1 MCIMNKNI
9 LFAIMSLLLLVTAC
23 NKNDDIERL
32 QSLVFVPEHSS
43 GCIRVDGTSPMTL
56 RYRVEPKKM
65 IPELVNNSKAF
76 TFESKSLSETP
87 SLTINTITG
96 DATSGVLTL
105 EVTPSAGFEHNG
117 DYAFALHYSNDDTG
131 FTSAFTPVLVVVHPT
146 NLTFGGIDIT
156 QPLIAGNTY
165 KLEPVFTPTYTTE
178 KGVTWASSNP
188 QVATVDENG
197 LLSLLDN
204 GQTTIS
210 ITSTDNPDIGYSIT
224 ITVSG
229 GNIPVNPGDG
239 TGQDQAE

>member
-1 MCIMNKNI
+1 MNKNI
-9 LFAIMSLLLLVTAC
+9 LFTIMTLLLLATAC

-32 QSLVFVPEHSS
+32 QSLVFIPEHSS
-43 GCIRVDGTSPMTL
+43 GCIRVDGTNTMTI
-56 RYRVEPKKM
+56 RYRAEPRKL
-65 IPELVNNSKAF
+65 IPELVNNSKGF
-76 TFESKSLSETP
+76 TFESKSLAETP
-87 SLTINTITG
+87 SLTINKITG
-96 DATSGVLTL
+96 DETSGVLTL

-117 DYAFALHYSNDDTG
+117 DYAFALHYSDDNSR
-131 FTSAFTPVLVVVHPT
+131 FTSAYTSVMVVVHPT
-146 NLTFGGIDIT
+146 NLSFGGIDIT
-156 QPLIAGNTY
+156 QSLIAGNTY
-165 KLEPVFTPTYTTE
+165 KLEPIFTPTYTTE
-178 KGVTWASSNP
+178 KGVIWASSDT

-204 GQTTIS
+204 GQTTLS

>member
-1 MCIMNKNI
+1 MSIMNKNI
-9 LFAIMSLLLLVTAC
+9 LFAFMTLLLILSC
-23 NKNDDIERL
+23 SKQDDKELL

-43 GCIRVDGTSPMTL
+43 GYIRVDGTNTLTL
-56 RYRVEPKKM
+56 RYRAEPRKL
-65 IPELVNNSKAF
+65 IPELVNNSKGF
-76 TFESKSLSETP
+76 KFESKSMTETP
-87 SLTINTITG
+87 SLTINKITG
-96 DATSGVLTL
+96 DETNGVLIL
-105 EVTPSAGFEHNG
+105 EVTPSAGFEHDG

-156 QPLIAGNTY
+156 QPIIAGNTY

>member
-1 MCIMNKNI
+1 MRTQNI
-9 LFAIMSLLLLVTAC
+9 LFAIATLLLLLSGS
-23 NKNDDIERL
+23 KQEDIERL

-43 GCIRVDGTSPMTL
+43 GCIRVDGTNTLTL

-65 IPELVNNSKAF
+65 IPELLNHSQAF
-76 TFESKSLSETP
+76 SFESKALTKTP
-87 SLTINTITG
+87 SLTINKMTADEANG
-96 DATSGVLTL
+96 LLVLDI
-105 EVTPSAGFEHNG
+105 TPSAGFQHDG
-117 DYAFALHYSNDDTG
+117 DYAFALHYSDDNSA
-131 FTSAFTPVLVVVHPT
+131 FTSAFTPVMVVVHPT

-156 QPLIAGNTY
+156 QAIIAGNTY
-165 KLEPVFTPTYTTE
+165 RLEPVFTPTYTTE
-178 KGVTWASSNP
+178 KGVTWSSSNT

-210 ITSTDNPDIGYSIT
+210 ITSTDNPNIGYSIT